1 MSVQRRNFPDSFKRE
16 AVDRVANSGLSVGS
30 VARELGLH
38 ETVLR
43 RWMTQFGVQATGQNQ
58 LGTSRR
64 PTPQASSPVAAGER
78 SASDGAG
85 HPKKAAL
92 IFGGASR

>member
-16 AVDRVANSGLSVGS
+16 AVDRVANSDLSVGS

-43 RWMTQFGVQATGQNQ
+43 RWMTQFGVQATGATRPAPHRRRRPRRRRIWRRRWPGYDGRTVSFGWS
-58 LGTSRR
+58 GTS
-64 PTPQASSPVAAGER
+64 
-78 SASDGAG
+78 
-85 HPKKAAL
+85 
-92 IFGGASR
+92 